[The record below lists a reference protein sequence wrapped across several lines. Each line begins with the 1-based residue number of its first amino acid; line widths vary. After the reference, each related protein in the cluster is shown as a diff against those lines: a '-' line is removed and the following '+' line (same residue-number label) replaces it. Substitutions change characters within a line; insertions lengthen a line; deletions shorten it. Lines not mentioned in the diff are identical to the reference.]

1 MCMDVFARLLMA
13 GVLVVTLESFS
24 VGEGGNESHVIA
36 AAAVHDIRTRFHRED
51 FGDDGLHAVQLFAC
65 GGKAVFGITE
75 LEQNDVANHTA
86 PFENA

>member
-1 MCMDVFARLLMA
+1 MCVDVFAHLLVIGGLIIA
-13 GVLVVTLESFS
+13 LEGFA
-24 VGEGGNESHVIA
+24 VGKGSDERHVIA